1 MGDTTS
7 DRLQKGP
14 LRSRT
19 IIKIGV
25 FFVFTIK
32 LFWTPPYYAVS
43 LKEKVFELIRRNL
56 GKSLNLRWQNQ
67 YLECTY
73 GILDPYNM
81 LYRDR

>member
-1 MGDTTS
+1 MAASYGS
-7 DRLQKGP
+7 L
-14 LRSRT
+14 L
-19 IIKIGV
+19 
-25 FFVFTIK
+25 
-32 LFWTPPYYAVS
+32 YAVS